1 MLNTK
6 QQLFAEHYI
15 KLNDATKAAIAAGYS
30 KRTAG
35 SQGHRLLKNA
45 DVSAYIRERT
55 EAVLRRVKMEADEV
69 LERLAEHA
77 RGDIGVFIRVS
88 EESGEPIIDMRGRGK
103 PIHLIKRIKTKK
115 TTTSGEDYETATTEV
130 EFEMYDAQT
139 ALTTLARHHR
149 LLTDKVQ
156 VDDWRRELELLGFN
170 PDAVQE
176 KFVQFLEKELSETAN
191 AK

>member
-30 KRTAG
+30 KKTAS

-45 DVSAYIRERT
+45 EVSAYIRERT

-77 RGDIGVFIRVS
+77 RGDIGVFIRVN
-88 EESGEPIIDMRGRGK
+88 EATGEPIIDMRGRGK
-103 PIHLIKRIKTKK
+103 PVHLIKRIKTKK
-115 TTTSGEDYETATTEV
+115 TTSSGEGYDTTTTEV

-156 VDDWRRELELLGFN
+156 VDDWRRELEMLGFN

-176 KFVQFLEKELSETAN
+176 KFVQFLEKELSEVGN

>member
-15 KLNDATKAAIAAGYS
+15 TLNNATKAAIAAGYS
-30 KRTAG
+30 KKTAG
-35 SQGHRLLKNA
+35 AQGHRMLKNA
-45 DVSAYIRERT
+45 EIAAYIRERT
-55 EAVLRRVKMEADEV
+55 EAVLRRVQMGSDEV

-77 RGDIGVFIRVS
+77 RGDIGVFIRVN
-88 EESGEPIIDMRGRGK
+88 EDTGEPIIDMRGRGK
-103 PIHLIKRIKTKK
+103 PVHLIKRIKTKK
-115 TTTSGEDYETATTEV
+115 TTSSGEGYDTTTTEV

-176 KFVQFLEKELSETAN
+176 KFVQFLEKELSEAAN

>member
-30 KRTAG
+30 KKTAS

-45 DVSAYIRERT
+45 EVSAYIRERT

-77 RGDIGVFIRVS
+77 RGDIGVFIRVN
-88 EESGEPIIDMRGRGK
+88 EDTGEPIIDMRGRGK
-103 PIHLIKRIKTKK
+103 PVHLIKRIKTKK
-115 TTTSGEDYETATTEV
+115 TTSSGEDYDTTTTEV

-176 KFVQFLEKELSETAN
+176 KFVQFLEKELSEAAN

>member
-30 KRTAG
+30 KKTAG

-77 RGDIGVFIRVS
+77 RGDIGVFIRVN
-88 EESGEPIIDMRGRGK
+88 EETGEPVIDMRGRGK

-115 TTTSGEDYETATTEV
+115 TTSSGEDYDSTTTEV

-176 KFVQFLEKELSETAN
+176 KFVQFLERELSEAAN

>member
-30 KRTAG
+30 KKTAG

-77 RGDIGVFIRVS
+77 RGDIGVFIRVN
-88 EESGEPIIDMRGRGK
+88 EETGEPIIDMRGRGK
-103 PIHLIKRIKTKK
+103 PVHLIKRIKTKK
-115 TTTSGEDYETATTEV
+115 TTSSGEGYDTTTTEV

-176 KFVQFLEKELSETAN
+176 KFVQFLEKELSEAAN